1 MRVKLKVKI
10 TPNAKKNEIKGFKE
24 EILYVKISAPPIGGK
39 ANREL
44 LKFFEKIFKVK
55 NIKIVSG
62 EKSRLKI
69 IDIPLSM
76 EDISKALKN

>member
-1 MRVKLKVKI
+1 MKLKVKI
-10 TPNAKKNEIKGFKE
+10 TPNAKKNEIKGFRE

>member
-1 MRVKLKVKI
+1 MKLKVKI

>member
-1 MRVKLKVKI
+1 VKLKVKI

>member
-1 MRVKLKVKI
+1 MKLKVKI
-10 TPNAKKNEIKGFKE
+10 TPNAKKNEIKSFKE